1 MKDKPYTTASDLLKA
16 IHVHEET
23 KSNLRDQGYHSFYK
37 LTYDGNRNGPIDK
50 YTNVKEMDGYRA
62 RVSHVD
68 DELETDGGQ
77 ELDAPELD
85 RKYEDAYY
93 HGVIQ
98 AVKLNE
104 ESAQC
109 FNCNIMGH
117 KW

>member
-1 MKDKPYTTASDLLKA
+1 
-16 IHVHEET
+16 
-23 KSNLRDQGYHSFYK
+23 
-37 LTYDGNRNGPIDK
+37 
-50 YTNVKEMDGYRA
+50 MDGYRA

-109 FNCNIMGH
+109 FNCSITGH
-117 KW
+117 KWQECPKLHKE